1 MSAIVANVAVDVFQ
15 MKPLSNDRHDR
26 SDRRLDKGLNHLISA
41 DSMLFMK
48 EEQKIW
54 LSAQQV
60 QQRLTWHVYENEFL
74 DQNSSKVLYN
84 SGE

>member
-26 SDRRLDKGLNHLISA
+26 SDRRLDQSLNHLISA

-48 EEQKIW
+48 EEQKSDC
-54 LSAQQV
+54 L
-60 QQRLTWHVYENEFL
+60 HNKFNK
-74 DQNSSKVLYN
+74 D
-84 SGE
+84 